1 MTQIYRFCFLSFC
14 SSLIYLLSMIG
25 NLTIITLTFIDSHL
39 KIPMYF
45 FLRNFFILEVF
56 YRCLYSQIPVYL
68 ASGDNTVTY
77 NLYCHSIIFSYCP
90 GCDWVFLPDGHVLWP
105 LCGHLQAPALHD
117 HQEQHGLHQFL
128 IGCCM
133 IAPNHHHPPSGM
145 GFQLEFVTLSLW
157 LWCCS
162 HPEDC
167 FSDTEF
173 LEWFFLVLTVLRLIS
188 PWCM

>member
-56 YRCLYSQIPVYL
+56 YHCLYSQIPVYL

-77 NLYCHSIIFSYCP
+77 NLCATQLF
-90 GCDWVFLPDGHVLWP
+90 
-105 LCGHLQAPALHD
+105 
-117 HQEQHGLHQFL
+117 FL
-128 IGCCM
+128 IVLGVTEFFLLTAMSYDHYVATCKPLHYTIIMNNMVC
-133 IAPNHHHPPSGM
+133 IKFLIPDCSNHHHPTIWQG
-145 GFQLEFVTLSLW
+145 L
-157 LWCCS
+157 
-162 HPEDC
+162 
-167 FSDTEF
+167 
-173 LEWFFLVLTVLRLIS
+173 
-188 PWCM
+188 